1 MWIYYLGVDSRYID
15 LKEILHKF
23 VTKLNSNI
31 YYASTQD
38 DIWSRFTDSQ
48 EQLQKLRKERT
59 EGTQTPSSAARV
71 QIRLEPDPVQPDP
84 DSSKI

>member
-48 EQLQKLRKERT
+48 EQ
-59 EGTQTPSSAARV
+59 
-71 QIRLEPDPVQPDP
+71 
-84 DSSKI
+84 